1 MASAVVVV
9 VVSGDVVVVVV
20 SVGVENLR
28 RKRQIFTL
36 IATNVREEKKNL
48 LRDFFYFMKV
58 VRLET
63 CYCSNFLFLG
73 LPIYI
78 KKSATIVFCL

>member
-20 SVGVENLR
+20 SVGVEIIQ
-28 RKRQIFTL
+28 RKGQIFTL
-36 IATNVREEKKNL
+36 IAT
-48 LRDFFYFMKV
+48 Y
-58 VRLET
+58 
-63 CYCSNFLFLG
+63 G
-73 LPIYI
+73 LYI

>member
-36 IATNVREEKKNL
+36 IATNVREEKKTCSEI
-48 LRDFFYFMKV
+48 FFT
-58 VRLET
+58 L
-63 CYCSNFLFLG
+63 
-73 LPIYI
+73 
-78 KKSATIVFCL
+78 